1 MNHGFIE
8 IKLKESAED
17 RKPWRMVVP
26 DVEEARK
33 KIMEEIHSVPYAGHL
48 GYHKTLKKLQQN
60 FYWPDHIVQVRD
72 FVLGC
77 EICQAEKERPSVTSW
92 TPSTIATSRTEME

>member
-26 DVEEARK
+26 DVEEARR

-60 FYWPDHIVQVRD
+60 FYWPDHTVQVRD

-77 EICQAEKERPSVTSW
+77 EIC
-92 TPSTIATSRTEME
+92 